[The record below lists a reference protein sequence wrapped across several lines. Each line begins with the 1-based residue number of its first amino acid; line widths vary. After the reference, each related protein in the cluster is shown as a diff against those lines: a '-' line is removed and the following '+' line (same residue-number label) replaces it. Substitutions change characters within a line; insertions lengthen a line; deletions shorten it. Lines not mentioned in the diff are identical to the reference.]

1 MRTLKV
7 FALNRNRR
15 FLLILSLLS
24 LIIIFT
30 SFPVSSQFQNPFL
43 FPAIYGLPLPGVPF
57 PSTSGALAQNISSI
71 VIGRE
76 FPAGQVNLENISFYI
91 RTTSS
96 IYIVLDIVSENNQLF
111 FIEVIPEDGEV
122 TYPGQGNQATIPV
135 GTDRLDGQWHE
146 WEINALDELIAEFGA
161 SFAFISKVEIRGE
174 AFCLGP
180 IATFSENDEGIMETT
195 YLASF
200 TTEKDNIRDYGWSSP
215 TSVTLEYYDSIE
227 GDTEAIEEGYVCLSP
242 GQITQQIQVPK
253 IPVTF
258 ITPSLGPGPF
268 LPVTTFESASS
279 LRNFPLRY
287 SPLMP
292 PSRIASQF
300 YSTPINPVLGR
311 GLLQSIPLYMDAQ
324 TGTPYSVNQNLF
336 QNYDPFPTYPTNI
349 DYSSDPAYAYLLLN
363 NTLNSPTLESTGA
376 FIPVPYYF

>member
-1 MRTLKV
+1 L
-7 FALNRNRR
+7 FA
-15 FLLILSLLS
+15 
-24 LIIIFT
+24 
-30 SFPVSSQFQNPFL
+30 SFPVSSQFQIPFL
-43 FPAIYGLPLPGVPF
+43 FPGIYGLPLPVTPF
-57 PSTSGALAQNISSI
+57 PTIPGISGQNISSI

-96 IYIVLDIVSENNQLF
+96 IYIVLDIVIGNNQLF
-111 FIEVIPEDGEV
+111 FIEIIPEDGDIS
-122 TYPGQGNQATIPV
+122 YPGQGNRATIPV
-135 GTDRLDGQWHE
+135 GADLLDGQWHE

-174 AFCLGP
+174 GFCLGP
-180 IATFSENDEGIMETT
+180 IAAFSENDEGIMETT
-195 YLASF
+195 YIASF
-200 TTEKDNIRDYGWSSP
+200 TTEKDNIQDYGWSSL

-227 GDTEAIEEGYVCLSP
+227 ADTEDIEEGYVCLSP

-258 ITPSLGPGPF
+258 ISPSLGPGPF
-268 LPVTTFESASS
+268 LPVTKFEPATS
-279 LRNFPLRY
+279 LGNFPLWY
-287 SPLMP
+287 HPAMP

-300 YSTPINPVLGR
+300 YSTPINPVLGKS
-311 GLLQSIPLYMDAQ
+311 LLQSIPLYLDAQ

-336 QNYDPFPTYPTNI
+336 QNYDPFPTYPTSI

-363 NTLNSPTLESTGA
+363 NTLNSPTLESTGS